1 MSGSVLSGAC
11 ECQSL
16 CNYYVL
22 YLTHRRLTEEERV
35 KEGLLGRVRQPCL
48 EVIDFELPKGRGVV
62 AKEAIKKGGFVC
74 EYRTYRVYPVG
85 SKEAQSLA
93 RQYELNSE
101 GSYIIET
108 SYPVPGVGCRLA
120 FDATRRYQ
128 DIARLINHKALSYNL
143 KPFKPMY
150 IRNKWRIGM
159 VAVRDINVDDELTY
173 DYGVRSESWMKVRAT
188 EMSKETKKTG
198 GDEGERNVNIGA
210 EEDIDQGP
218 RAGADEDMNDEAME
232 DSTGDQ
238 AQEVS
243 TAQAEDEENDR
254 EDREMSR
261 NLWIVSP
268 VKHPQNKARPRLL
281 SDEEEENDGK
291 YRETDEDVQ
300 MVSATVLET
309 PRSRY
314 HPTTSRKLFDLE
326 ETSEDDWDTREDV
339 MIVSTT
345 DVQEERVD
353 GVKNGVVDDEEEV
366 QILSTVKSKKP
377 KRNYFWCPVTDC
389 TSGPVQKITQ
399 HLQKKHRM
407 APAKSAALAKK
418 KRRAPREA
426 IRLNEPNPHTRS
438 SGMKSLALTFS
449 ESASTP
455 APAHQAI
462 TPHRMPSP
470 SPGSSRTTTPTIAPS
485 HPVPPCT
492 PSTSGLSGKFHDGD
506 FIKSLYSHLRT
517 RAGGFRGNKPS
528 KQICRY
534 VGKYLYFLNP
544 SKVEENALL
553 DPTPVEGYL
562 AEVEGSGVGCSGVL
576 HRLLSHKA
584 AVNFMRLT
592 VRSFSFDV

>member
-1 MSGSVLSGAC
+1 
-11 ECQSL
+11 
-16 CNYYVL
+16 
-22 YLTHRRLTEEERV
+22 
-35 KEGLLGRVRQPCL
+35 
-48 EVIDFELPKGRGVV
+48 
-62 AKEAIKKGGFVC
+62 
-74 EYRTYRVYPVG
+74 
-85 SKEAQSLA
+85 
-93 RQYELNSE
+93 
-101 GSYIIET
+101 
-108 SYPVPGVGCRLA
+108 
-120 FDATRRYQ
+120 
-128 DIARLINHKALSYNL
+128 
-143 KPFKPMY
+143 MY

-353 GVKNGVVDDEEEV
+353 GVKMESWMMKRRCRFCP
-366 QILSTVKSKKP
+366 QSRAKSQ
-377 KRNYFWCPVTDC
+377 NAI
-389 TSGPVQKITQ
+389 TSG
-399 HLQKKHRM
+399 
-407 APAKSAALAKK
+407 AL
-418 KRRAPREA
+418 
-426 IRLNEPNPHTRS
+426 
-438 SGMKSLALTFS
+438 
-449 ESASTP
+449 
-455 APAHQAI
+455 
-462 TPHRMPSP
+462 
-470 SPGSSRTTTPTIAPS
+470 
-485 HPVPPCT
+485 
-492 PSTSGLSGKFHDGD
+492 
-506 FIKSLYSHLRT
+506 
-517 RAGGFRGNKPS
+517 
-528 KQICRY
+528 
-534 VGKYLYFLNP
+534 
-544 SKVEENALL
+544 
-553 DPTPVEGYL
+553 
-562 AEVEGSGVGCSGVL
+562 
-576 HRLLSHKA
+576 
-584 AVNFMRLT
+584 
-592 VRSFSFDV
+592 